1 MLSLKNERWK
11 WAGKFNLNILRKKPH
26 IPYDENCCDSN
37 NSVCVAV
44 MVALCCEMWNIHLG
58 NVAHHGPG
66 SDPALAWE

>member
-1 MLSLKNERWK
+1 MRDESGQGNSIWIFLEKKN
-11 WAGKFNLNILRKKPH
+11 H